1 MLASLTGLKLYLI
14 VVLIWTPLII
24 SGVENIF
31 MYFLDIYISSLE
43 KCLFSSS
50 ACFLIGYLFL
60 LLSCLSFSILKIKS
74 VLVTS
79 FVNIFS
85 QSIGCLFVL
94 SMVSFAVQKL
104 SRLIRS
110 HLFFV
115 YFILFIYFCLGFP
128 DSSVGKESACNAGD
142 PGSIPGLE
150 RSLEKR

>member
-1 MLASLTGLKLYLI
+1 
-14 VVLIWTPLII
+14 
-24 SGVENIF
+24 
-31 MYFLDIYISSLE
+31 MYFLNIYVSSLG

-74 VLVTS
+74 VLVTL

-128 DSSVGKESACNAGD
+128 DSSVGKESACSAGD
-142 PGSIPGLE
+142 PGSITGLG
-150 RSLEKR
+150 RSVEKR